1 LINCNN
7 QSSFYKS
14 KTMVIGEIQESPLSL
29 LAFSDH
35 LMSNPQKVRH
45 ISECFVKPE
54 HALEEAKR
62 PFYLTPW
69 DLAMLSS
76 HYIQK
81 GLLFTKP
88 PAADEQEGFIDT
100 LLNRLKLSLSTALV
114 HFYPLSGRLVTK
126 TNENPP
132 SCLIYVDCDN
142 SPGAK
147 FIHAALDM
155 TISEILSPIDVPLV
169 VQSFFDHDR
178 ALNYDGHTMPLLSI
192 QITELIDGI
201 FVGCSIN
208 HCIVDGT
215 SYWHFFNSW
224 SEIFQAEGNDIS
236 LARPPI
242 HKRWFPDGCGPIINL
257 PYTRQDEI
265 ISRFEAPAMRERVF
279 HFSSESIAKLKAKAN
294 AEYKT
299 NKISSFQSLSAL
311 LWRCITRAR
320 RLPLDQITGCKLATN
335 NRSRMDP
342 QLSQDYFGNSIYPV
356 AGVATAGELLEQS
369 LGWAAWQLHQA
380 VVNHTNK
387 AIHGWLDAW
396 QQSPFIYQLARF
408 FDRYSVMMGS
418 SPRFN
423 MYGNEFG
430 MGKAVALRSGYAN
443 KFDGKVSSFPG
454 YEGGGSIDLEVCLP
468 PDFMSALESDEEFM
482 DAATLPHHWQ

>member
-1 LINCNN
+1 
-7 QSSFYKS
+7 
-14 KTMVIGEIQESPLSL
+14 
-29 LAFSDH
+29 
-35 LMSNPQKVRH
+35 MSNPHILRH

-69 DLAMLSS
+69 DLLMLSA

-100 LLNRLKLSLSTALV
+100 LLDRLKLSLSRALV

-169 VQSFFDHDR
+169 VQSFFDHDK
-178 ALNYDGHTMPLLSI
+178 ALNYDRHTMPLLSI
-192 QITELIDGI
+192 QITELKGGI
-201 FVGCSIN
+201 FVGCSMN

-215 SYWHFFNSW
+215 SYWHFLNSW
-224 SEIFQAEGNDIS
+224 SEIFQAKGNDIS
-236 LARPPI
+236 LSHPPI

-257 PYTRQDEI
+257 PFTHQDEI
-265 ISRFEAPAMRERVF
+265 ISRFEAPALRERVF

-311 LWRCITRAR
+311 LWRCVTRAR
-320 RLPLDQITGCKLATN
+320 RLPLDQITRCKLAID

-342 QLSQDYFGNSIYPV
+342 QLSQDYFGNSIHFLV
-356 AGVATAGELLEQS
+356 DVATAGELLEQS

-387 AIHGWLDAW
+387 AIHEWLDAC
-396 QQSPFIYQLARF
+396 
-408 FDRYSVMMGS
+408 S
-418 SPRFN
+418 SLPLFTN
-423 MYGNEFG
+423 LLSM
-430 MGKAVALRSGYAN
+430 L
-443 KFDGKVSSFPG
+443 
-454 YEGGGSIDLEVCLP
+454 IDTV
-468 PDFMSALESDEEFM
+468 
-482 DAATLPHHWQ
+482 